1 MGDSNI
7 TVSPTVK
14 YPFFNTNYFRNTNNI
29 MPSTG
34 IEHLSPELL
43 QTIANYL
50 PPSDVLKFS
59 IAIKKAAFL
68 KPDVDEV
75 KINRNNMTRGKNYIT
90 NLLDFEVTSDVKEV
104 MVTFEVETRVP
115 VMYHGKIA
123 NQLFSRGTCRL
134 LTMAMP
140 R

>member
-75 KINRNNMTRGKNYIT
+75 KINRNNITRGKNYIT
-90 NLLDFEVTSDVKEV
+90 NLLDFEVTSDVK
-104 MVTFEVETRVP
+104 
-115 VMYHGKIA
+115 KK
-123 NQLFSRGTCRL
+123 
-134 LTMAMP
+134 
-140 R
+140 

>member
-1 MGDSNI
+1 
-7 TVSPTVK
+7 
-14 YPFFNTNYFRNTNNI
+14 

-90 NLLDFEVTSDVKEV
+90 NLLDFEVTSDVNEV
-104 MVTFEVETRVP
+104 MVTFASLLSPLTSLRSSSVSATWMP
-115 VMYHGKIA
+115 AIA
-123 NQLFSRGTCRL
+123 PS
-134 LTMAMP
+134 
-140 R
+140 